1 MAKVLCPVSPASC
14 AVLALRSW
22 AALAP
27 CSAPVAGLGV
37 ARSQKSWHV
46 LVEGLVEPDT
56 LTSKWTGSEV
66 DLVVLD
72 ISQLAGCGVA
82 TMSSTGCLDVVVLVK
97 SPRMRIVETHGHHL

>member
-1 MAKVLCPVSPASC
+1 M
-14 AVLALRSW
+14 
-22 AALAP
+22 
-27 CSAPVAGLGV
+27 
-37 ARSQKSWHV
+37 
-46 LVEGLVEPDT
+46 EPDT
-56 LTSKWTGSEV
+56 RTSKWTGLEV